1 MSDHDSTNSEEMQE
15 SLTVLFTRYNI
26 LIPVAN
32 DLKHSIKTRITE
44 LRQNDGLSRA
54 DRQEDYTQLQE
65 FLRELQHSEQ
75 EYVNSAMFYVESLE
89 AGQDL
94 DDGVEEV
101 VSVRVRELEK
111 LLDEIQGE
119 VQAHILGS
127 F

>member
-1 MSDHDSTNSEEMQE
+1 MSDHDSTNSEEMRE

-94 DDGVEEV
+94 DANGEEV
-101 VSVRVRELEK
+101 VSARVRELED

-119 VQAHILGS
+119 VQAHILGP